1 MKKVGIGILANAG
14 YGKDQVQGV
23 TLGELRGFIDE
34 MIESYGEDTEII
46 TVDRGNKYGANYG
59 KLYLTDELEND
70 YDEEEEEE

>member
-1 MKKVGIGILANAG
+1 MKKVGIGILSNAG

-23 TLGELRGFIDE
+23 TLRELKEFIDE
-34 MIESYGEDTEII
+34 MIEYYGEDTEVI

>member
-23 TLGELRGFIDE
+23 TIRELKEFIDE
-34 MIESYGEDTEII
+34 MIEYYGEDTEII
-46 TVDRGNKYGANYG
+46 TVDRGNKHGAKYG

-70 YDEEEEEE
+70 YDEEEEE